1 MIVLL
6 GASGYVG
13 SAFRQALEARSEPY
27 LALSRETVD
36 YTDFEILVRLL
47 QDRRPSFLINAAGY
61 TGKPN
66 VDACETAR
74 ADTIAGNVLL
84 PATISHACAETGTP
98 WGHVSSGCIYQ
109 GGIVAGKIT
118 RDLSSRDL
126 QLQLATSPE
135 LLEGFRESDESNFSF
150 RRPPCSFYSGCKAL
164 AEEMLAAD
172 RQVYLWRL
180 RIPFNEIAHARNYL
194 QKLQTYAK
202 VYDNIN
208 SLSHLNDFV
217 RACLELWE
225 RRAPFGAYNVTNP
238 GYVSTRQVIDM
249 IKNLL
254 RPSREF
260 IFWED
265 DAAFYREAAQAPRS
279 NCVLNSEKLVAAGV
293 QLRNV
298 QSALVDALTNWT
310 TMAEHHGGQ
319 TRA

>member
-27 LALSRETVD
+27 LALSRQTFD
-36 YTDFEILVRLL
+36 YTDFDILVRLL
-47 QDRRPSFLINAAGY
+47 HDRRPSFLINAAGY

-74 ADTIAGNVLL
+74 AETIAGNVLL

-126 QLQLATSPE
+126 QHQLAKSTKV
-135 LLEGFRESDESNFSF
+135 LEGFRESDEPNFSF

-172 RQVYLWRL
+172 RRVYLWRL

-194 QKLQTYAK
+194 QKLQTYPK

-238 GYVSTRQVIDM
+238 GYVTTRQIIEM

-254 RPSREF
+254 RPGREF
-260 IFWED
+260 IFWEN

-310 TMAEHHGGQ
+310 TIVEHHEG
-319 TRA
+319 RARA